1 MQNIKGTTFIV
12 LLLVLIHLQLASG
25 AGFLPNRFPVVK
37 SPAYTAS
44 SKVLGGQPNLQKSNT
59 TLATS
64 QGNTMVEKFT
74 GVKDQIMAG
83 FQATLD
89 KLNKATTSES
99 EKETFLMNAIFQPGK
114 NLTTADIG
122 DFLQVFSQLDE
133 DSIETIMDANDNFK
147 NLREQYAKM
156 DSTGKKKTVSGL
168 LRFLDRESDF
178 GLNKAEVYSEM
189 MDSLGDMGFLFTKRL
204 PPMSRKQ
211 QQQATKVFG
220 KLQQQTK
227 NGDSP
232 YYFKSILQ
240 NLQTFVSNIQK
251 FLEIFDADEMKT
263 DMSQQKQKVMG
274 QRLQLNQLKQSLK
287 NQGLGNFIGMNV
299 TDIQNNFDKRFPNNT
314 SGTDQQARFRQN
326 PTMFQEFPVGQFPVS
341 YKPLYNQS
349 IPRNQT
355 PSLNTTKLDSLQK
368 YFKQNQKLQKSNKA
382 YLRQYAQTKFIG
394 ERRDSPVLDD
404 LRGNMTGIQNL
415 ASAVAKLD
423 YPNSPREIMK
433 IIFNKD
439 HKGVIGYLTGLCNAI
454 GERGTQLQNKFL
466 LQKDIDF
473 GDKRNL
479 ATFFNIMKLAK
490 YNSLYDQHQ
499 PIFFNTLPAG
509 SFVDTF
515 QKILEKFNVSEET
528 RNELHYGITKF
539 ATQLEQQY
547 KIILENI
554 RMMTVE
560 CYKVSRLKKYLIYLK
575 DLKEN
580 LPLSG
585 PEDITQEQG
594 EQTVKQFKKRLKAM
608 QAKHEAEHDTLMK
621 KVQAEYDTRMKEVY
635 KLGEKI
641 VNNLSGTIKLV
652 QDGEKLLT
660 KDSKE
665 KTNISNAIQ
674 QMALTFFT
682 ALHSV
687 SLAKAMFPPVAKFL
701 NSSLN
706 FIQNRVN
713 EMFLPRGK
721 QQHFY
726 LAGPGKT
733 TDVQYQVQ
741 EGPGK
746 TTDVQF
752 QEVDDDVTRKTKQIL
767 NTLYQG

>member
-122 DFLQVFSQLDE
+122 DFLQVFSQLDA
-133 DSIETIMDANDNFK
+133 DSIGTIMDANDNFK

-168 LRFLDRESDF
+168 LRFLDRERDF

-240 NLQTFVSNIQK
+240 NLQTFVSNIQE
-251 FLEIFDADEMKT
+251 FLKIFDDEKMKT

-355 PSLNTTKLDSLQK
+355 PSLNTTKLNSLQK

-394 ERRDSPVLDD
+394 ERRDSPVLQY
-404 LRGNMTGIQNL
+404 LRGNMTDIETL
-415 ASAVAKLD
+415 AKNVAGVTDPK
-423 YPNSPREIMK
+423 SVMR
-433 IIFNKD
+433 IIFKP
-439 HKGVIGYLTGLCNAI
+439 KYEGIIGYLAGLCHAI
-454 GERGTQLQNKFL
+454 GEYGTEIQNKFL
-466 LQKDIDF
+466 LRKDIDF
-473 GDKRNL
+473 GDKGNL
-479 ATFFNIMKLAK
+479 VKFYKIMELANNK
-490 YNSLYDQHQ
+490 RLYDEHQ

-509 SFVDTF
+509 GFINLF
-515 QKILEKFNVSEET
+515 QKILEKFDVSEAT
-528 RNELHYGITKF
+528 RNKLNDGIIKF
-539 ATQLEQQY
+539 ATDLEQKY
-547 KIILENI
+547 NIILEDMKI
-554 RMMTVE
+554 MTVFY
-560 CYKVSRLKKYLIYLK
+560 YKISALKQFIIFVEEQKERFLSR
-575 DLKEN
+575 
-580 LPLSG
+580 G
-585 PEDITQEQG
+585 DITQEEKNKVVTGFDNKLQIAR
-594 EQTVKQFKKRLKAM
+594 EKLKGFM
-608 QAKHEAEHDTLMK
+608 GDLLTYVDDLKEAY
-621 KVQAEYDTRMKEVY
+621 YDV
-635 KLGEKI
+635 
-641 VNNLSGTIKLV
+641 VKLV
-652 QDGEKLLT
+652 QDDKGLKIAGSQET
-660 KDSKE
+660 NVSKAKQEMIE
-665 KTNISNAIQ
+665 KT
-674 QMALTFFT
+674 LTGLQSVGIPEPLERFFNR
-682 ALHSV
+682 
-687 SLAKAMFPPVAKFL
+687 L
-701 NSSLN
+701 NK
-706 FIQNRVN
+706 
-713 EMFLPRGK
+713 MFLPGGTQFHLPGPDYTDVKIQVLPDDRIVDQNGRTIKRQELNKLQKEFK
-721 QQHFY
+721 QQLQNQY
-726 LAGPGKT
+726 LSRSTFLKNLKNGQPT
-733 TDVQYQVQ
+733 TNQ
-741 EGPGK
+741 EYMN
-746 TTDVQF
+746 DL
-752 QEVDDDVTRKTKQIL
+752 L
-767 NTLYQG
+767 NLNELER

>member
-122 DFLQVFSQLDE
+122 DFLQVFSQLDA
-133 DSIETIMDANDNFK
+133 DSIGTIMDANDNFK

-168 LRFLDRESDF
+168 LRFLDRERDF

-240 NLQTFVSNIQK
+240 NLQTFVSNIQE
-251 FLEIFDADEMKT
+251 FLKIFDDEKMKT

-394 ERRDSPVLDD
+394 ERRDSPVLQY
-404 LRGNMTGIQNL
+404 LRGNMTDIETL
-415 ASAVAKLD
+415 AKNVAGVTDPK
-423 YPNSPREIMK
+423 SVMR
-433 IIFNKD
+433 IIFKP
-439 HKGVIGYLTGLCNAI
+439 KYEGIIGYLAGLCHAI
-454 GERGTQLQNKFL
+454 GEYGTEIQNKFL
-466 LQKDIDF
+466 LRKDIDF
-473 GDKRNL
+473 GDKGNL
-479 ATFFNIMKLAK
+479 VKFYKIMELANNK
-490 YNSLYDQHQ
+490 RLYDEHQ

-509 SFVDTF
+509 GFINLF
-515 QKILEKFNVSEET
+515 QKILEKFDVSEAT
-528 RNELHYGITKF
+528 RNKLNDGIIKF
-539 ATQLEQQY
+539 ATDLEQKY
-547 KIILENI
+547 NIILEDMKI
-554 RMMTVE
+554 MTVFY
-560 CYKVSRLKKYLIYLK
+560 YKISALKQFIIFVEEQKERFLSR
-575 DLKEN
+575 
-580 LPLSG
+580 G
-585 PEDITQEQG
+585 DITQEEKNKVVTGFDNKLQIAR
-594 EQTVKQFKKRLKAM
+594 EKLKGFM
-608 QAKHEAEHDTLMK
+608 GDLLTYVDDLKEAY
-621 KVQAEYDTRMKEVY
+621 YDV
-635 KLGEKI
+635 
-641 VNNLSGTIKLV
+641 VKLV
-652 QDGEKLLT
+652 QDDKGLKIAGSQET
-660 KDSKE
+660 NVSKAKQEMIE
-665 KTNISNAIQ
+665 KT
-674 QMALTFFT
+674 LTGLQSVGIPEPLERFFNR
-682 ALHSV
+682 
-687 SLAKAMFPPVAKFL
+687 L
-701 NSSLN
+701 NK
-706 FIQNRVN
+706 
-713 EMFLPRGK
+713 MFLPGGTQFHLPGPDYTDVKIQVLPDDRIVDQNGRTIKRQELNKLQKEFK
-721 QQHFY
+721 QQLQNQY
-726 LAGPGKT
+726 LSRSTFLKNLKNGQPT
-733 TDVQYQVQ
+733 TNQ
-741 EGPGK
+741 EYMN
-746 TTDVQF
+746 DL
-752 QEVDDDVTRKTKQIL
+752 L
-767 NTLYQG
+767 NLNELER